1 MDISSL
7 LCSTLLVAKKKRKV
21 ETPVAPD
28 PNAQKFE
35 PLDPIRITKAVLW
48 SGYRGVVV
56 SVNGGQHLV
65 KLRGSNG
72 AEFHSYALAS
82 EMEFDL

>member
-1 MDISSL
+1 M
-7 LCSTLLVAKKKRKV
+7 AKKKRKV
-21 ETPVAPD
+21 DQPILAD
-28 PNAQKFE
+28 PEHPNFE
-35 PLDPIRITKAVLW
+35 PLDPIRITKSVLW